1 MYVRVRVCAEGL
13 SSRSEFQEQS
23 AFVVVIDRIVE
34 GGGKSQRGPLEGQ
47 GFVESARKLE

>member
-1 MYVRVRVCAEGL
+1 ML
-13 SSRSEFQEQS
+13 SPSSRSEFQEQS